1 MPTNESTLANSDRR
15 RRLRFPLDTEVR
27 FQFSGSGHRNPTQGT
42 GKVENIGSRGLAFR
56 ADVPLQ
62 PGWRLSISMAWPAK
76 LDECMLRLAFE
87 GVVLRADGGL
97 VVVSI
102 ERPEFRTAGKS
113 TAAARAEIAAV
124 ASRIE
129 SLLDSAS
136 IPV

>member
-27 FQFSGSGHRNPTQGT
+27 FQFSGGGHRAPTQGT
-42 GKVENIGSRGLAFR
+42 GMVENIGSRGLAFR
-56 ADVPLQ
+56 ADVPLK
-62 PGWRLSISMAWPAK
+62 PGMRLSISMAWPAK

-124 ASRIE
+124 ASCI
-129 SLLDSAS
+129 
-136 IPV
+136 

>member
-1 MPTNESTLANSDRR
+1 MPTNEISLANSDRR
-15 RRLRFPLDTEVR
+15 KHLRFPLETEVR
-27 FQFSGSGHRNPTQGT
+27 FQFSGPGHRPMQGT

-56 ADVPLQ
+56 ADVPLK
-62 PGWRLSISMAWPAK
+62 PGMRLSISMAWPAK

-87 GVVLRADGGL
+87 GVVRRADGGL

-124 ASRIE
+124 ASRIG

-136 IPV
+136 VPA

>member
-27 FQFSGSGHRNPTQGT
+27 FQFSGGGHRNPTQGT

-56 ADVPLQ
+56 ADVPLE
-62 PGWRLSISMAWPAK
+62 PGLRLSISMAWPAK

-124 ASRIE
+124 ACRIE